1 MNSTY
6 ESPLGKAIDF
16 ARNGYA
22 IPFKLKRELIDDC
35 GMCVEEVL
43 QLEAR
48 HRPKN
53 YRTE

>member
-6 ESPLGKAIDF
+6 ESALGKAIDF

-22 IPFKLKRELIDDC
+22 IPFLLKRELIDDQ
-35 GMCVEEVL
+35 GMSVEEVL

-48 HRPKN
+48 HQPQN
-53 YRTE
+53 SPH